1 LTQDS
6 KTKNSKLKT
15 QKRFELR
22 EVRPS
27 NESRDRI
34 VADFPLPST
43 SADPVSLADLDGRV
57 DTDLRLPTIAFV
69 HAGRA
74 LPLALDGGM
83 SPLVIAWSMAFSL
96 LNDVMVAI
104 GICGLA
110 DAVHR
115 FVRGI
120 PYFHHPGHWL
130 LAIAGGVGL
139 MEVLGVY
146 LRRFLLVFEG
156 DVLYSVDLQTVFALG
171 EVLTAAIQVIAFSLA
186 VKFCGARGW
195 WKILFVVLA
204 MVGLIGLLRESYS
217 LLTQPYVRVQYLS
230 WVPWEWTSS
239 QLSGIQFSL
248 QVAVIPFLPATI
260 LVLLAAVLGDRGKS
274 SRDWPHWLGVLMV
287 FWITT
292 RNLFHATTMVG
303 FWIRGM

>member
-1 LTQDS
+1 VTTSSNSEVSQETDWVPIFPTSRPQLTLTHLLTWLVALTLIFVSQRS
-6 KTKNSKLKT
+6 HFFQT
-15 QKRFELR
+15 
-22 EVRPS
+22 
-27 NESRDRI
+27 SR
-34 VADFPLPST
+34 LY
-43 SADPVSLADLDGRV
+43 
-57 DTDLRLPTIAFV
+57 
-69 HAGRA
+69 
-74 LPLALDGGM
+74 PLAFDGGW
-83 SPLVIAWSMAFSL
+83 SPLMFAGSMALAL

-115 FVRGI
+115 FVRGNS
-120 PYFHHPGHWL
+120 YFHHPGHWL

-146 LRRFLLVFEG
+146 LRQFLLVFEN
-156 DVLYSVDLQTVFALG
+156 DVLYSVDLQTVFAVG
-171 EVLTAAIQVIAFSLA
+171 EVLTAALQVIAFALA
-186 VKFCGARGW
+186 VKFCGVRGW
-195 WKILFVVLA
+195 WKILLVVLA
-204 MVGLIGLLRESYS
+204 MVGFIGLLRESFS

-239 QLSGIQFSL
+239 QLSGIQFSM

-260 LVLLAAVLGDRGKS
+260 LLLLAAVLGDRGKT